1 MRVDT
6 ELDFVDLVNLELGAE
21 RFFGGDRWKVR
32 SGQAGFVTLVTAGE
46 AQVIAEAW
54 NRIADEIVE
63 RERGAA

>member
-1 MRVDT
+1 VLYAY
-6 ELDFVDLVNLELGAE
+6 LDFVDLANPKLSEVL
-21 RFFGGDRWKVR
+21 RHGDRRLVYVGDR
-32 SGQAGFVTLVTAGE
+32 RGQVYVTAGE

>member
-1 MRVDT
+1 VQVLVT
-6 ELDFVDLVNLELGAE
+6 LDFVDLANPILLSAAFK
-21 RFFGGDRWKVR
+21 RDRRGVLVGP
-32 SGQAGFVTLVTAGE
+32 SMANVFVTAGE

>member
-1 MRVDT
+1 VQVSINV
-6 ELDFVDLVNLELGAE
+6 DFVDLANPNLFHPAYK
-21 RFFGGDRWKVR
+21 GDRRCVLI
-32 SGQAGFVTLVTAGE
+32 GAGGYIFVTAGE

>member
-1 MRVDT
+1 MRVAVT
-6 ELDFVDLVNLELGAE
+6 LNFVDLANPSII
-21 RFFGGDRWKVR
+21 FGGPHGPEQATVRIGTDR
-32 SGQAGFVTLVTAGE
+32 VTTYVTAGE

>member
-1 MRVDT
+1 VRVMVT
-6 ELDFVDLVNLELGAE
+6 LDFVDLANPLLCDPWPYE
-21 RFFGGDRWKVR
+21 RQAVR
-32 SGQAGFVTLVTAGE
+32 VGTGPSYTYVTAGE

>member
-1 MRVDT
+1 LYVY
-6 ELDFVDLVNLELGAE
+6 LNFVDLANPKLSPTIRRGDQ
-21 RFFGGDRWKVR
+21 RFVYVGDQR
-32 SGQAGFVTLVTAGE
+32 GQIYVTAGE